1 MASSDQVYIVD
12 DDDAVRESLSFLCL
26 TAGLTAQAFATPLA
40 FLAVAG
46 ALKTGCIVTDV
57 RMPEMDGLTLV
68 RTLRERGVDLPMVV
82 MTGHG
87 DVPMA
92 VAAMKA
98 GAVDFL
104 EKPFDDEVFLSTVR
118 DALSRD
124 ATDAGP
130 KPGETS
136 ELDAKLALLSE
147 RERQVLERL
156 VEGDANKMIAYHL
169 GISPR
174 TVEIYRAKVM
184 AKMEAATFADLMRM
198 VIAGRAQAAKR

>member
-1 MASSDQVYIVD
+1 MASSDLVYIVD

-46 ALKTGCIVTDV
+46 ALKAGCIVTDV

-68 RTLRERGVDLPMVV
+68 RTLRERGIDLPMVV

-124 ATDAGP
+124 AADAGP

>member
-1 MASSDQVYIVD
+1 MAANDQVYIVD
-12 DDDAVRESLSFLCL
+12 DDEPVRDSLAFLCL
-26 TAGLTAQAFATPLA
+26 TAGLKAQTFDSPLA
-40 FLAVAG
+40 FLAAAG
-46 ALKTGCIVTDV
+46 ALEGGCLVTDV

-68 RTLRERGVDLPMVV
+68 RTLHERGVSLPMVV

-98 GAVDFL
+98 GAIDFL

-118 DALSRD
+118 EALAQAGAGGAPRPAG
-124 ATDAGP
+124 AT
-130 KPGETS
+130 

-147 RERQVLERL
+147 RERQVLDRL
-156 VEGDANKMIAYHL
+156 VQGEANKVIAYHL

-198 VIAGRAQAAKR
+198 VIGGRAGG

>member
-1 MASSDQVYIVD
+1 MPANDQVYIVD
-12 DDDAVRESLSFLCL
+12 DDEAVRESLAFLCL
-26 TAGLTAQAFATPLA
+26 TAGLKAQTFASPLA
-40 FLAVAG
+40 FLGIAG
-46 ALKTGCIVTDV
+46 TLAGGCIVTDV
-57 RMPEMDGLTLV
+57 RMPEMDGLSLV
-68 RTLRERGVDLPMVV
+68 RTLHERGVNLPMVV

-118 DALSRD
+118 EALAQARAGAAPRPAG
-124 ATDAGP
+124 AT
-130 KPGETS
+130 

-147 RERQVLERL
+147 RERQVLDRL
-156 VEGDANKMIAYHL
+156 VEGEANKVIAYHL

-198 VIAGRAQAAKR
+198 VIAGRTAG